1 MDRVARFQRT
11 ILSIMQEY
19 ADARTDSS
27 VQADTQVAYRTV
39 VDEKHQRYQLI
50 LVGWQKRE
58 RIYHVL
64 FHVEIIN
71 NKIWIEED
79 NSEDSFAEMLVEK
92 GIAKKDIVLGYF
104 STFHRQHTE
113 YAAA

>member
-1 MDRVARFQRT
+1 MDRSTRFQKS
-11 ILSIMQEY
+11 ILNIMQEY
-19 ADARTDSS
+19 ADARTDSNS
-27 VQADTQVAYRTV
+27 NSTTEVAYRTV
-39 VDEKHQRYQLI
+39 VDEHHRRYQLL
-50 LVGWQKRE
+50 LVGWQHRE
-58 RIYHVL
+58 RIYHVI
-64 FHVEIIN
+64 FHVEIVN

-92 GIAKKDIVLGYF
+92 GISKKDIVLGYF